1 MDCDPSGMPHFAKLF
16 QRQLIEVKYNVLYD
30 AKVNVFSMSVL
41 CFKVCTH
48 HIVSK
53 APVKTLLL
61 FALVYFFT
69 ESHHSFLLM

>member
-1 MDCDPSGMPHFAKLF
+1 MLNDAKLT
-16 QRQLIEVKYNVLYD
+16 I
-30 AKVNVFSMSVL
+30 NVFSMSVL
-41 CFKVCTH
+41 CFIVCIP

-69 ESHHSFLLM
+69 ESHHGFLLV